1 MGELVADTAK
11 LRILTAAKA
20 GLRKTGA
27 SELTIDMV
35 AEDAGCAKGLIHY
48 HYKTKDQLVAAAADS
63 LLSDYDA
70 KWSAALRSGSPDEA
84 ISKTWA
90 LVVAEAR
97 DGTPHAW
104 ASIKSYR
111 HNMTD
116 QTVKA
121 VVDRLSVTLA
131 SGIRDLLDRS
141 GFSLTISTDEV
152 GRLAAAAVQGFEF
165 QLAAGVAP
173 ESLEGAY
180 AALWVGILAL
190 TRPTASATR
199 RR

>member
-1 MGELVADTAK
+1 MADTAK
-11 LRILTAAKA
+11 LRILAAAKA

-27 SELTIDMV
+27 TELTIDMV
-35 AEDAGCAKGLIHY
+35 AEDAACAKGLVHY

-63 LLSDYDA
+63 LLSDYEA
-70 KWSAALRSGSPDEA
+70 KWAAALRTGSPDEA

-104 ASIKSYR
+104 ASLKSYGQ
-111 HNMTD
+111 NMTG
-116 QTVKA
+116 QTVKII
-121 VVDRLSVTLA
+121 VDRLSVTLS
-131 SGIRDLLDRS
+131 SGIRDLLDRN

-173 ESLEGAY
+173 ETLEGSY

-190 TRPTASATR
+190 TRPTGVR